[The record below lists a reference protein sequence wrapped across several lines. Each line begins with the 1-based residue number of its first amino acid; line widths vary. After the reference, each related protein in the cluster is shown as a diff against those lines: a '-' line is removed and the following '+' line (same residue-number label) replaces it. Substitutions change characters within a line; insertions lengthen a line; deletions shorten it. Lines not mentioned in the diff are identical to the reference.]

1 MSEQF
6 QWRSSCGS
14 NYQHD
19 KITTLQSIRSS
30 GKRPITSALNTV
42 EHWNIIKCF
51 HNGKHNE

>member
-1 MSEQF
+1 MDQIISKK
-6 QWRSSCGS
+6 
-14 NYQHD
+14 

-42 EHWNIIKCF
+42 EHWNINKCF